1 MSKREVPVKKNQTI
15 TLEFEDLTHE
25 GSGVGKVNGYPL
37 FVPHALPD
45 EKATVKVIKV
55 NKRFGYGKLLEVLDE
70 SPERVQPEHQ
80 CGGCPLQHMR
90 DRKSTRLNSSHVAIS
105 YAVFSCKKKT

>member
-37 FVPHALPD
+37 FVAHSLPD

-55 NKRFGYGKLLEVLDE
+55 NKRLVYRKLIEVLN
-70 SPERVQPEHQ
+70 ERLEREQPEHES
-80 CGGCPLQHMR
+80 GDDPL
-90 DRKSTRLNSSHVAIS
+90 KNNSYTHTLQMTH
-105 YAVFSCKKKT
+105 KKIKTIIKQDI